1 MAAIPI
7 RAQAVLTAALA
18 ASLATAIGTP
28 LAVGQSPL
36 TVAEAGAPLARQPDG
51 QLPLEGTP
59 WRLSRYRWKGV
70 ERVPG
75 PEVAA
80 RMTLSGGTLKASG
93 GCTTFGGAYGT
104 TGSAITFDLRGVRK
118 SDCGEQATIVQTAL
132 VEGLRK
138 AAGYRLV
145 AGEQGDELVLRS
157 AVGNE
162 LLRFRL
168 DEVGALDTHDWIL
181 EAYQVDG
188 RRSLADP
195 TQPARLSFRT
205 STTDAA
211 RRRSRG
217 RLNASSGCNGIVGDY
232 ARSADVLS
240 FGPLERT
247 DAPCLPGPARQE
259 EAMIGML
266 DATSMTIALAGDR
279 LALTSDDT
287 GDRLELASAR
297 PLEGTTWQL
306 VRVPGSERTAGPV
319 VMRLKDERMRGEGP
333 CGPIEAAY
341 VSDGL
346 FITFDDVR
354 GSGDEACADLAAEKK
369 LLAALRSTVVLDRE
383 RPQLRL
389 RDAGGRVVARF
400 RSASAP

>member
-1 MAAIPI
+1 
-7 RAQAVLTAALA
+7 
-18 ASLATAIGTP
+18 
-28 LAVGQSPL
+28 
-36 TVAEAGAPLARQPDG
+36 
-51 QLPLEGTP
+51 
-59 WRLSRYRWKGV
+59 
-70 ERVPG
+70 
-75 PEVAA
+75 
-80 RMTLSGGTLKASG
+80 
-93 GCTTFGGAYGT
+93 
-104 TGSAITFDLRGVRK
+104 
-118 SDCGEQATIVQTAL
+118 
-132 VEGLRK
+132 
-138 AAGYRLV
+138 
-145 AGEQGDELVLRS
+145 
-157 AVGNE
+157 
-162 LLRFRL
+162 
-168 DEVGALDTHDWIL
+168 
-181 EAYQVDG
+181 
-188 RRSLADP
+188 
-195 TQPARLSFRT
+195 
-205 STTDAA
+205 
-211 RRRSRG
+211 
-217 RLNASSGCNGIVGDY
+217 
-232 ARSADVLS
+232 
-240 FGPLERT
+240 
-247 DAPCLPGPARQE
+247 
-259 EAMIGML
+259 MIGML